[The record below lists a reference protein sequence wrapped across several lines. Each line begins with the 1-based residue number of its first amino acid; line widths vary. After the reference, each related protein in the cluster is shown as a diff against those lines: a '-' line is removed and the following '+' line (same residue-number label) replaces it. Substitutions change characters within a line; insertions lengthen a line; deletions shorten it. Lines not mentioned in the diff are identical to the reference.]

1 MSDGLCIAH
10 VHTTAGWGGGENQVL
25 RLMTGLRE
33 RGVKAVLFARAR
45 GELLRRAL
53 GLGLPA
59 RSLPRLL
66 AARHVA
72 RALAEEPFDVVH
84 VHDSRAVAIGT
95 RAARA
100 RGIPVVASRRV
111 ASPLRRN
118 PVSHRKYS
126 PRRLAAIIAISET
139 VKRVVLHSGYP
150 EERVFVAADAVDA
163 GELDA
168 VHADRSLMTGVS
180 QGSLAVGIGRLS
192 EKKNWG
198 LLLGTAARMKANGR
212 AMQWAVIG
220 DGPLRHPLEQEA
232 RRLDLGDCVHFLG
245 FRHDALSLLKGSDL
259 LFFPSRMEGASV
271 TVREAMILGIPVVAA
286 AAEGT
291 VES

>member
-1 MSDGLCIAH
+1 VSDGLCIAH

-126 PRRLAAIIAISET
+126 PRRL
-139 VKRVVLHSGYP
+139 
-150 EERVFVAADAVDA
+150 
-163 GELDA
+163 
-168 VHADRSLMTGVS
+168 
-180 QGSLAVGIGRLS
+180 
-192 EKKNWG
+192 
-198 LLLGTAARMKANGR
+198 
-212 AMQWAVIG
+212 
-220 DGPLRHPLEQEA
+220 
-232 RRLDLGDCVHFLG
+232 DLGDCVHFLG
-245 FRHDALSLLKGSDL
+245 FRHDALSLLKGGATCCSSRRAWRAH
-259 LFFPSRMEGASV
+259 PSRCA
-271 TVREAMILGIPVVAA
+271 RP
-286 AAEGT
+286 
-291 VES
+291 